1 MRDWLSHR
9 VVSSPDG
16 TALVRAEDGEA
27 WSYTDLDRLVSE
39 TAGRLVANGLSE
51 GDRIGVLTPPYVGTV
66 GLVHATMRIGATF
79 VPLGEELTPREIAAR
94 IDRTDLD
101 AVVCAEPTEPTATDA
116 ASQIDG
122 VPVYSVDDPTS
133 ADVTGIHEVDP
144 ASLDPPE
151 WSFEDPVC
159 VLFTS
164 GTTGEPKP
172 VPLTAGN
179 VYSSAVA
186 SGFRLGVE
194 SDDRWLV
201 SLSLHHMGG
210 LAPVYRS
217 VLYGTTLVLRGGFDA
232 GGTADDIDA
241 YDVTGVSLVPTM
253 LRRMLDRRGTLS
265 DSLRVVLLG
274 GAPAPAELLERCRD
288 YSIPVYPTYGMTE
301 AASQVTTATPRQTRG
316 RIETVGR
323 PLFGTDVTVVGD
335 DGDPVDP
342 GEAGEIVV
350 SGPTITSGY
359 LAEAGSEGSDAPDER
374 DEPGRSISDAPDE
387 RDESDRSVSD
397 APDGRDGP
405 ASDALGVN
413 GIDPASLDRSD
424 FGPYGLHTGDV
435 GRFDESGYL
444 HVLNRVDDRIIT
456 GGENVEP
463 GEVADVLR
471 EYAEVDD
478 VAVLGLDDDTWGE
491 RVAALLAIGDRFSSV
506 APDAASADS
515 APGDGTAAKGDS
527 AETGPES
534 DDSGP
539 DDSEQAAGKEP
550 TTDGIAE
557 PATGTGAIGPSPVDE
572 AALLAFARERLA
584 GFKIPKTVAY
594 VEELPRTVSGTVD
607 REATRTAL
615 RERGVDLRESIDADL
630 ETAGFEPAD
639 PANPPDDQTPDG
651 DESEAAGGALDD
663 PAGEGTTSASE
674 TAAVDDIIEDAESG
688 DGFVDDRDAD
698 GSEDGSAES
707 VDGEDRGDG
716 DEGDEKEDD
725 DGGNESD
732 ASDDHDEHGGSDDHN
747 ERGGSDDHNERGGS
761 DETGDPV

>member
-151 WSFEDPVC
+151 WSFEDPIC

-186 SGFRLGVE
+186 SAFRLGVE

-217 VLYGTTLVLRGGFDA
+217 VLYGTTLMLRGGFDA

-350 SGPTITSGY
+350 SGPTITPGY

-374 DEPGRSISDAPDE
+374 DEP
-387 RDESDRSVSD
+387 DRSVSD

-463 GEVADVLR
+463 GEIVDVLR

-491 RVAALLAIGDRFSSV
+491 RVAALLAVGDRFSSV
-506 APDAASADS
+506 ALDAASADS
-515 APGDGTAAKGDS
+515 APGDSTAAKGDS

-539 DDSEQAAGKEP
+539 DDSEQAAGEAP
-550 TTDGIAE
+550 PTDGIAE
-557 PATGTGAIGPSPVDE
+557 PAMGTGAVGPSPVDE

-594 VEELPRTVSGTVD
+594 VKELPRTVSGTVD

-615 RERGVDLRESIDADL
+615 REHGVDLRESIDADL

-639 PANPPDDQTPDG
+639 PANPPDDQTPEG

-663 PAGEGTTSASE
+663 PADEGTTSASE
-674 TAAVDDIIEDAESG
+674 TATVGDIIEDAEGG

-698 GSEDGSAES
+698 GSEGGFAES

-716 DEGDEKEDD
+716 DEGDEKEED
-725 DGGNESD
+725 DGGDESD
-732 ASDDHDEHGGSDDHN
+732 ASDEQDEH
-747 ERGGSDDHNERGGS
+747 GGS

>member
-9 VVSSPDG
+9 VVSSPDD
-16 TALVRAEDGEA
+16 TALVRAKDGEA

-39 TAGRLVANGLSE
+39 TAGRLVAHGLGE

-94 IDRTDLD
+94 IERTDLD
-101 AVVCAEPTEPTATDA
+101 AVVCAEPTESTATDA
-116 ASQIDG
+116 ASRIEG
-122 VPVYSVDDPTS
+122 VPVYSVDDATS
-133 ADVTGIHEVDP
+133 ADVTGIHDVDP
-144 ASLDPPE
+144 ASLDPSE
-151 WSFEDPVC
+151 WSFADPLC

-179 VYSSAVA
+179 LYSSAVA
-186 SGFRLGVE
+186 SAFRLGVE

-217 VLYGTTLVLRGGFDA
+217 VLYGTTLVLREGFDA

-253 LRRMLDRRGTLS
+253 LKRMLDRRGTLS

-301 AASQVTTATPRQTRG
+301 AASQITTATPRQTRD
-316 RIETVGR
+316 RIGTVGR

-335 DGDPVDP
+335 GGDPVGP
-342 GEAGEIVV
+342 GETGEIAV
-350 SGPTITSGY
+350 SGPTITPGY
-359 LAEAGSEGSDAPDER
+359 LAEGGDAPAPDGADER
-374 DEPGRSISDAPDE
+374 DL
-387 RDESDRSVSD
+387 
-397 APDGRDGP
+397 P
-405 ASDALGVN
+405 ASDAVDVN
-413 GIDPASLDRSD
+413 GIDPAALDCSD

-471 EYAEVDD
+471 EYGEVDD
-478 VAVLGLDDDTWGE
+478 VAVVGLDDDVWGE
-491 RVAALLAIGDRFSSV
+491 RVAALLAVGDRFPSV
-506 APDAASADS
+506 AAD
-515 APGDGTAAKGDS
+515 PGDDGASPEDASSGDAS
-527 AETGPES
+527 PEDASPEVTSEPDGSETTEGEPN
-534 DDSGP
+534 DD
-539 DDSEQAAGKEP
+539 E
-550 TTDGIAE
+550 IAE
-557 PATGTGAIGPSPVDE
+557 PAAGADPIGPAPIDE
-572 AALLAFARERLA
+572 GAFVAFARERLA
-584 GFKIPKTVAY
+584 RFKIPKTVAY
-594 VEELPRTVSGTVD
+594 AEELPRTVSGTVD
-607 REATRTAL
+607 REATRAVL
-615 RERGVDLRESIDADL
+615 RERGVDPRENADADL

-639 PANPPDDQTPDG
+639 PAEPPE
-651 DESEAAGGALDD
+651 ESEPAAAGDD
-663 PAGEGTTSASE
+663 E
-674 TAAVDDIIEDAESG
+674 TAATVADEVEIADADEVADGAVDVGDDTVEPDDDTAEP
-688 DGFVDDRDAD
+688 DDDTAEIDDAD
-698 GSEDGSAES
+698 GS
-707 VDGEDRGDG
+707 
-716 DEGDEKEDD
+716 DEGDDGQDPDIDD
-725 DGGNESD
+725 DESD
-732 ASDDHDEHGGSDDHN
+732 GVGGASSAGGDAENDES
-747 ERGGSDDHNERGGS
+747 
-761 DETGDPV
+761 

>member
-9 VVSSPDG
+9 VVSSPDD

-39 TAGRLVANGLSE
+39 TAGRLVAHGLGE

-101 AVVCAEPTEPTATDA
+101 AVVCAEPTEPAATDA
-116 ASQIDG
+116 ASRIDG
-122 VPVYSVDDPTS
+122 VPVYSVDDPAG

-151 WSFEDPVC
+151 WSFEDPLC

-194 SDDRWLV
+194 SGDRWLV

-217 VLYGTTLVLRGGFDA
+217 VLYGTTLVLREGFDA
-232 GGTADDIDA
+232 AGTADDIDA

-301 AASQVTTATPRQTRG
+301 AASQITTATPRQTRD
-316 RIETVGR
+316 RIGTVGR
-323 PLFGTDVTVVGD
+323 PLFGTDVTVVDD
-335 DGDPVDP
+335 DGDPADP
-342 GEAGEIVV
+342 GETGEIVV
-350 SGPTITSGY
+350 SGPTITPGY
-359 LAEAGSEGSDAPDER
+359 LAKGGGEADDEV
-374 DEPGRSISDAPDE
+374 D
-387 RDESDRSVSD
+387 
-397 APDGRDGP
+397 
-405 ASDALGVN
+405 LN
-413 GIDPASLDRSD
+413 GIDPANLDRSE
-424 FGPYGLHTGDV
+424 FGAYGLHTGDV

-463 GEVADVLR
+463 GEVADVIR
-471 EYAEVDD
+471 EYDEVDD
-478 VAVLGLDDDTWGE
+478 AAVVGLDDDVWGE
-491 RVAALLAIGDRFSSV
+491 RVAALLAVGDRLPSV
-506 APDAASADS
+506 ADDAASTEGEAS
-515 APGDGTAAKGDS
+515 
-527 AETGPES
+527 PE
-534 DDSGP
+534 G
-539 DDSEQAAGKEP
+539 GVTEP
-550 TTDGIAE
+550 VA
-557 PATGTGAIGPSPVDE
+557 GTGAIGPASVDE
-572 AALLAFARERLA
+572 AAFLAFARERLA

-594 VEELPRTVSGTVD
+594 VDELPRTVSGTVD

-615 RERGVDLRESIDADL
+615 RERGADLRERVDADL

-639 PANPPDDQTPDG
+639 PAEPPDDPASQADESGETSDDGSDSAGDGPTG
-651 DESEAAGGALDD
+651 DEAADTPEAA
-663 PAGEGTTSASE
+663 E
-674 TAAVDDIIEDAESG
+674 VDDIIENAEGGESDGGDGSG
-688 DGFVDDRDAD
+688 D
-698 GSEDGSAES
+698 SE
-707 VDGEDRGDG
+707 GDG
-716 DEGDEKEDD
+716 T
-725 DGGNESD
+725 NESD
-732 ASDDHDEHGGSDDHN
+732 GIDERDEDDGTDEN
-747 ERGGSDDHNERGGS
+747 
-761 DETGDPV
+761 DEADGRA

>member
-9 VVSSPDG
+9 VVSSPDDA
-16 TALVRAEDGEA
+16 ALIRAEDGEA

-39 TAGRLVANGLSE
+39 TAGRLVAHGMGE

-94 IDRTDLD
+94 VDRTDLD
-101 AVVCAEPTEPTATDA
+101 AVVCAEATEPTATDA
-116 ASQIDG
+116 ASRIDG
-122 VPVYSVDDPTS
+122 VPVYSVDDPAS
-133 ADVTGIHEVDP
+133 ADVTAVHDVEP

-151 WSFEDPVC
+151 WSFEDPLC

-164 GTTGEPKP
+164 GTTGDPKP

-194 SDDRWLV
+194 ADDRWLV

-217 VLYGTTLVLRGGFDA
+217 VLYGTTLVLREGFDA

-301 AASQVTTATPRQTRG
+301 AASQITTATPRQTRD
-316 RIETVGR
+316 RIGTVGR

-335 DGDPVDP
+335 DDDPVAP
-342 GEAGEIVV
+342 GETGEIAV
-350 SGPTITSGY
+350 SGPTITPGY
-359 LAEAGSEGSDAPDER
+359 LVEAGGEGSDPSDGPDET
-374 DEPGRSISDAPDE
+374 DE
-387 RDESDRSVSD
+387 
-397 APDGRDGP
+397 RDGP
-405 ASDALGVN
+405 ASDSFGVN
-413 GIDPASLDRSD
+413 GIDPADIDRSD

-478 VAVLGLDDDTWGE
+478 VAVVGLDDDTWGE
-491 RVAALLAIGDRFSSV
+491 RVAALLAVGDRFPPV
-506 APDAASADS
+506 APDADSADGVP
-515 APGDGTAAKGDS
+515 A
-527 AETGPES
+527 ES
-534 DDSGP
+534 DSTEGDREPADPGSDGSGSADP
-539 DDSEQAAGKEP
+539 GSDGSEQAAEEESP
-550 TTDGIAE
+550 ADGSAE
-557 PATGTGAIGPSPVDE
+557 PSAGTGVIGPSPVDE
-572 AALLAFARERLA
+572 AAFLAFARERLA

-615 RERGVDLRESIDADL
+615 RERGADLRERVDARL

-639 PANPPDDQTPDG
+639 PTEPPEEQTP
-651 DESEAAGGALDD
+651 
-663 PAGEGTTSASE
+663 GESASE
-674 TAAVDDIIEDAESG
+674 GADGAPDDAADDGETDTPETAPVGDIIEDAEGG
-688 DGFVDDRDAD
+688 DGFADDRGAD
-698 GSEDGSAES
+698 GSGNES
-707 VDGEDRGDG
+707 GEA
-716 DEGDEKEDD
+716 D
-725 DGGNESD
+725 DGGTLDEDAESGD
-732 ASDDHDEHGGSDDHN
+732 AGGSGDSDD
-747 ERGGSDDHNERGGS
+747 R
-761 DETGDPV
+761 T